1 MPTSRIPVGAAHD
14 GENHSESISCQIFEG
29 NLLLKHE
36 AATAREIPQSGISKQ
51 GSGWF
56 GSVMRRPDTTYVY
69 AFVLGLIADLL
80 SHTPVGLNALLLLLA
95 TFCLSRIFEV
105 LDDSTAAMPIIAFAG
120 TIFVFEL
127 VFAIVLMIF
136 GYQGSVIDMLI
147 QRVLPSTVL
156 NTVIAAVLFLIMRR
170 LPFAQQ
176 VNDAWQVPNTG
187 RFR

>member
-1 MPTSRIPVGAAHD
+1 MRDWLLPLIFSAVIVVLQVVFAPILSVAAAVP
-14 GENHSESISCQIFEG
+14 SFIVAFVMV
-29 NLLLKHE
+29 L
-36 AATAREIPQSGISKQ
+36 
-51 GSGWF
+51 
-56 GSVMRRPDTTYVY
+56 SVMRRPDTTYVY

-136 GYQGSVIDMLI
+136 GYQGSIIDMLI

-156 NTVIAAVLFLIMRR
+156 NTVIAVVLFLIMCR

>member
-1 MPTSRIPVGAAHD
+1 MRDWLLPLIFSAVIVVLQVVFAPILSVAAAVP
-14 GENHSESISCQIFEG
+14 SFI
-29 NLLLKHE
+29 
-36 AATAREIPQSGISKQ
+36 AA
-51 GSGWF
+51 F
-56 GSVMRRPDTTYVY
+56 VMVLSVMRRPDTTYVY

-136 GYQGSVIDMLI
+136 GYQGSIIDMLI

>member
-1 MPTSRIPVGAAHD
+1 MRDWLLPLIFSAVIVVLQVVFAPILSVAAAVP
-14 GENHSESISCQIFEG
+14 SFIVAFVMV
-29 NLLLKHE
+29 L
-36 AATAREIPQSGISKQ
+36 
-51 GSGWF
+51 
-56 GSVMRRPDTTYVY
+56 SVMRRPDTTYMY

-136 GYQGSVIDMLI
+136 GYQGSIIDMLI